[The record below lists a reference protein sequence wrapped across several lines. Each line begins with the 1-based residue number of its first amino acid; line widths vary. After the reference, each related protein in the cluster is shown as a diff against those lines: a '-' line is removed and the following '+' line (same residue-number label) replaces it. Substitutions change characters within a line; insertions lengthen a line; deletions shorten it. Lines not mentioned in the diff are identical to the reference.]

1 MTEFNPIA
9 ESITVRFTCP
19 ECGEEVESD
28 ALGVPSPNFA
38 AENNSDSMNYDDYE
52 IVCEHCGHC
61 FQATIY
67 NAMYGGEVEV
77 EGVDDVDVEEEYSEE
92 DDDYYDRM
100 LYQET
105 HTETEQTIDAIEGIS
120 EDVKSNLY
128 RLLYANIISKME
140 VFLCDTIVQ
149 QVLSSDANK
158 KKFLQTYTPLAEQQI
173 PMKAIYSKYD
183 ALDTII
189 RNALTSIVYHDLK
202 LVRKLYVNT
211 LDVTIPENKEI
222 EEAIQIRHDIVHR
235 NGKDKEG
242 NLREIKKEDVLK
254 LAQTVA
260 DFISAIEEQLPNPA
274 VEALKEALGENEGLP
289 W

>member
-1 MTEFNPIA
+1 MADFNPIA
-9 ESITVRFTCP
+9 ESITLRFTCP
-19 ECGEEVESD
+19 ECGEDVESE
-28 ALGVPSPNFA
+28 ALSVPSPDFA

-52 IVCEHCGHC
+52 VVCEHCGRS

-77 EGVDDVDVEEEYSEE
+77 EDVDDVTVEEEYSEADE
-92 DDDYYDRM
+92 DYYDRL

-105 HTETEQTIDAIEGIS
+105 HTETEQAIDAIEEIPG
-120 EDVKSNLY
+120 EVKSNLY
-128 RLLYANIISKME
+128 RLLYANLISKME

-149 QVLSSDANK
+149 QVLSSDATK
-158 KKFLQTYTPLAEQQI
+158 KKFLQTYTPLADQQF
-173 PMKAIYSKYD
+173 PMKAIYAKYD

-211 LDVTIPENKEI
+211 LDVTIPENKDI

-235 NGKDKEG
+235 NGKDKDG
-242 NLREIKKEDVLK
+242 NLREIKKENVLK

-260 DFISAIEEQLPNPA
+260 DFISEIEEQLPNPA
-274 VEALKEALGENEGLP
+274 VEALKETMGENESFP

>member
-1 MTEFNPIA
+1 
-9 ESITVRFTCP
+9 
-19 ECGEEVESD
+19 
-28 ALGVPSPNFA
+28 
-38 AENNSDSMNYDDYE
+38 
-52 IVCEHCGHC
+52 
-61 FQATIY
+61 
-67 NAMYGGEVEV
+67 
-77 EGVDDVDVEEEYSEE
+77 
-92 DDDYYDRM
+92 M

-149 QVLSSDANK
+149 QVLSSDATK
-158 KKFLQTYTPLAEQQI
+158 KKILQTYTPLAEQQF

-183 ALDTII
+183 VLDTII

-211 LDVTIPENKEI
+211 LDVTIPENKDI
-222 EEAIQIRHDIVHR
+222 DEAIQIRHDIVHR

-274 VEALKEALGENEGLP
+274 VEALKQSLGENEVLP